1 MLGRP
6 RRTPTH
12 RPFYGGTDS
21 PPPGPEK
28 SHGFNAFGL
37 ARVTFSSLNP
47 SAHTVAG
54 PLRWWD
60 VGPPKGGCGPAWEQ
74 MLGPGR
80 SRRHVAHAPPPAV
93 GSAPAEGRNSGVR
106 GPGCGPSSARCFPA
120 DREATS
126 LLLGG
131 LGLSPWAPGPRSPES
146 GPGARAPLGDTAAS
160 PMSLGGS
167 ARGSRLP
174 QPRDRPSPGTRGSWA
189 PAPSLLH
196 RSEWTRPGGGSF
208 SLSRAAGARGPVH
221 PCCTEAGAGLRTR
234 VAVRVRAASA

>member
-12 RPFYGGTDS
+12 RPFYGGMDS

-47 SAHTVAG
+47 SAHAVAG

-74 MLGPGR
+74 MLGLGR

-106 GPGCGPSSARCFPA
+106 GPGCGPSSARCFLA

-131 LGLSPWAPGPRSPES
+131 LGALALGSGSSQPRVGPRSPCALGRHS
-146 GPGARAPLGDTAAS
+146 GLTHVPGWVSPGVTAA
-160 PMSLGGS
+160 
-167 ARGSRLP
+167 
-174 QPRDRPSPGTRGSWA
+174 
-189 PAPSLLH
+189 PA
-196 RSEWTRPGGGSF
+196 TRPAIPRNKGLLGSC
-208 SLSRAAGARGPVH
+208 PVSS
-221 PCCTEAGAGLRTR
+221 PPQ
-234 VAVRVRAASA
+234 

>member
-1 MLGRP
+1 MWGP
-6 RRTPTH
+6 RRGAAALPGNRCWGRGGADDTSLTP
-12 RPFYGGTDS
+12 RPQLWGPHLQRDGT
-21 PPPGPEK
+21 
-28 SHGFNAFGL
+28 
-37 ARVTFSSLNP
+37 
-47 SAHTVAG
+47 
-54 PLRWWD
+54 
-60 VGPPKGGCGPAWEQ
+60 
-74 MLGPGR
+74 LG
-80 SRRHVAHAPPPAV
+80 
-93 GSAPAEGRNSGVR
+93 SGVLAA
-106 GPGCGPSSARCFPA
+106 ARPVLAVF
-120 DREATS
+120 
-126 LLLGG
+126 LLTEKQRPCCWGVS
-131 LGLSPWAPGPRSPES
+131 GLSPWAPGPLSPES

-208 SLSRAAGARGPVH
+208 SLSRAADARGPVH